1 GVTPEPHNGDSDGQ
15 RRQRFM
21 SPQRDGRK
29 RSDASP
35 HARDKFASSPS
46 NQHIKKST
54 PRATPEPRQID
65 SENERPHRVMSPH
78 REYRDGA
85 ARSASQ
91 QGHGKNKTVRT
102 TPRETPEPR
111 RDHFDDER
119 RPRFVS
125 PHRNGSRDGRS
136 GSAARGLSRERDP
149 IPFSDDVGKMFGRR
163 SIDWAGH
170 LKILRR
176 FPFNPHALQRIHN
189 LRHIITICHSDIQ
202 SCLIPRVAMIKSIAT
217 FLAAVTLAFLVT
229 FTIPFSA
236 KDIGTNP
243 VKEAIG
249 FSTAKVGSIE
259 ISLNLMLAVFVTIQ
273 GFLVTLAALSLLTQT
288 TWMILARSKAPLTI
302 LDAALRNY
310 PQTFSVLIKQP
321 LNMTSAAV
329 ILVFLPVIIDAV
341 QHSTVQSLIV
351 QGDENYN
358 TGLSRITEITSSK
371 GISSVINACSNETR
385 TCGTSETNRTTAL
398 ISCKSEVDCATE
410 LINYH
415 DFDMICTSSETLQT
429 PLPESYWWL
438 DSFAITDRSEDSISG
453 NFVHVVDWKILR
465 RDPTYQ
471 RNLNRTDQILAAVV
485 HCRIASAWVAR
496 FESQLRGTMNKTV
509 VRRYDSLESVSAES
523 TTKVDPLSN
532 LKGILGDP
540 PLPTNMLYLQ
550 LALDRFVNGNC
561 TGLMDSYDLP
571 YLCDKSLYFMSWASD
586 PFRIEHDVAM
596 IEQEM
601 RFTVEM
607 IMKHLFITV
616 LPNANTTG
624 TCQNCS
630 TRNARWVSFPAASAF
645 FTVILG
651 LVMVFSALSMYL
663 EAKHGC
669 KDHLISAE
677 KLFSAFGKTCD
688 SRVPLISMDKDGQIM
703 VDGSQ
708 KEQTYLIADQQAG
721 VSNG

>member
-1 GVTPEPHNGDSDGQ
+1 
-15 RRQRFM
+15 
-21 SPQRDGRK
+21 
-29 RSDASP
+29 
-35 HARDKFASSPS
+35 
-46 NQHIKKST
+46 
-54 PRATPEPRQID
+54 
-65 SENERPHRVMSPH
+65 
-78 REYRDGA
+78 
-85 ARSASQ
+85 
-91 QGHGKNKTVRT
+91 
-102 TPRETPEPR
+102 
-111 RDHFDDER
+111 
-119 RPRFVS
+119 
-125 PHRNGSRDGRS
+125 
-136 GSAARGLSRERDP
+136 
-149 IPFSDDVGKMFGRR
+149 
-163 SIDWAGH
+163 
-170 LKILRR
+170 
-176 FPFNPHALQRIHN
+176 
-189 LRHIITICHSDIQ
+189 
-202 SCLIPRVAMIKSIAT
+202 MIKSIAT

-273 GFLVTLAALSLLTQT
+273 GFLITLAALSLLTQT

-329 ILVFLPVIIDAV
+329 LLVFLPVIIDAV

-351 QGDENYN
+351 QGVAQNTGTTNYMYFNTSVLKPQYEPLLAGSKKYN
-358 TGLSRITEITSSK
+358 TGLSRITEITSAK
-371 GISSVINACSNETR
+371 GISSVIDACSNETR

-415 DFDMICTSSETLQT
+415 DFDMICTSTETLQT
-429 PLPESYWWL
+429 PFPESYRWL
-438 DSFAITDRSEDSISG
+438 NSTVTRKRFDNPISG
-453 NFVHVVDWKILR
+453 DYVYVIDWMMLR
-465 RDPTYQ
+465 SDPTYQ
-471 RNLNRTDQILAAVV
+471 RNLNRTDQILTAVV

-496 FESQLRGTMNKTV
+496 VESQLRGTMNKTV
-509 VRRYDSLESVSAES
+509 LRRYDSFESASEEN

-532 LKGILGDP
+532 LEGIRGDS

-550 LALDRFVNGNC
+550 LALDRFVDGTC
-561 TGLMDSYDLP
+561 TGLMDSRELP
-571 YLCDKSLYFMSWASD
+571 YGCDKSLYFMSWASD

-596 IEQEM
+596 MEQEM

-616 LPNANTTG
+616 LPNADTTG

-651 LVMVFSALSMYL
+651 LVMVFAALSMYL
-663 EAKHGC
+663 EARHGC